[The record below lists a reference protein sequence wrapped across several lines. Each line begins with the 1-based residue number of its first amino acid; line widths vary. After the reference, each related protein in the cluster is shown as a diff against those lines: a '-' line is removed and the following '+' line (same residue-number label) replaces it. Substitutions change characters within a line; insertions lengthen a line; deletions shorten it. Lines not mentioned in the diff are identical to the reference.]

1 MKKKRMDQKK
11 IVQYQKKLF
20 ELKEKFVDDIR
31 QINEHV
37 SPSERSD
44 SGDVSGHVM
53 HLADVATDM
62 YDREFSLGLAAN
74 DRETLNK
81 IDQALKKIAD
91 GSFGLCD
98 HCQKSI
104 PEIRLKAIP
113 YVEYCLKCQ
122 EKSEEHKF

>member
-1 MKKKRMDQKK
+1 MKNKRMDPKK
-11 IVQYQKKLF
+11 LAQYQKKLL
-20 ELKEKFVDDIR
+20 EIKEKIVDDIK

-81 IDQALKKIAD
+81 IDSALKKVSD
-91 GSFGLCD
+91 GRFGFCD
-98 HCQKSI
+98 CCQKNI

-122 EKSEEHKF
+122 EENEKA